1 VEIHIF
7 EVESILMLQHY
18 ISIALCICIE
28 VCRDLMVR
36 LVPVQHLR
44 MQLHTLLGMRT
55 EGSAWHSICIHIIEV
70 ELKFIVLILY
80 VECKSLLSKP
90 IFFKIACRN
99 SPLVE
104 MFHLT
109 PCIFTLFRR
118 LMLSLVGRESSS
130 TSTLHLLEIHL

>member
-90 IFFKIACRN
+90 VFFLN
-99 SPLVE
+99 SLSKQSTCGDVSSHPLYIHS
-104 MFHLT
+104 FHAFDAYS
-109 PCIFTLFRR
+109 C
-118 LMLSLVGRESSS
+118 GKGE
-130 TSTLHLLEIHL
+130 